1 MTQQEN
7 MRTDKCQWKIVA
19 PKGSKINIT
28 FTSLKMLQKRN
39 TYLSSTMQSM
49 AANIRRNNT
58 QLTVST
64 ILYVYNT

>member
-28 FTSLKMLQKRN
+28 FTSLNILQKRN

-49 AANIRRNNT
+49 VANTRRNNS

-64 ILYVYNT
+64 ISYV